1 VLSTL
6 ILPGDRLSSGSTNE
20 RVMNRLVVLAL
31 AVIVTGSVLG
41 GAVASVA
48 GQTDAEPTV
57 TVTVDGT
64 RMADGDRHETG
75 TDERIEVETAVGEAA
90 PEGAELDE
98 IVLRVEGSR
107 RASVTV
113 NGTSATRTFTPDL
126 DDGNNSVRVI
136 VTDTA
141 GNTNATRFTV
151 FKDEDAPHVFLES
164 PYQSRPFFPIEDGQ
178 TNGSAATF
186 AGRVMD
192 DSTVEKLRITHD
204 YGGGQGD
211 TYVLTDVGDNFSI
224 PMQLGYTAADIGTN
238 SFLITAVDEYDNVRR
253 YTFEID
259 VSDGQAPEISPEPYP
274 EETNRA
280 LFYFAGTVSDDVS
293 VKRATVTL
301 TPEDAGPIDNETIAK
316 TREYQYD
323 DGRRS
328 VAFNETFYLERFVSY
343 ELTVSVTDVAN
354 RTTTRTYEVERV
366 RSDENLRPEVVVDRD
381 RTVVLDRETLFL
393 SGAALEGQT
402 QRLVVETRD
411 AATGDTVD
419 YETVHDGDYR
429 PRVEFDREVDIG
441 PGLTEVIVR
450 ATDPDGVE
458 VTERFYVNGS
468 ARTAFVGNDAG
479 DQWPA
484 VTVTSL
490 SDDRPNT
497 ASSAVTV
504 RRAPAG
510 ETVRIPSLSD
520 ETVAGTGNVSLDR
533 LAVSTAAET
542 NVTATVAVS
551 ERDEGVT
558 LRAPPG
564 TRPAGTVS
572 IQHSLPDDR
581 VDGVTLTLTVDR
593 GYLAAHDIDP
603 ADLTLYRRSGDEWT
617 PLPTRVA
624 DESETAVRYT
634 VDSPGLSVFSLA
646 GGQPEAESTDGGLV
660 GEFAGLASRDV
671 TDGPRGNWTVTLP
684 EDGSETGNESAAEP
698 QVFVTDVG
706 VNRTEVNV
714 NESVTVNATLE
725 NTGDADRSY
734 VAALRTVQ
742 GLNRT
747 LVEKREVDVPAGEQR
762 DVQFRTQFEEPGNH
776 TVSVNG
782 TQAGPVVVSEGGG
795 LLSMLFSVLPLRL
808 IGMGLGGLVGLAVVL
823 TLVRFVLRRVGGG
836 EAEG

>member
-1 VLSTL
+1 
-6 ILPGDRLSSGSTNE
+6 
-20 RVMNRLVVLAL
+20 MNRLAALAL

-41 GAVASVA
+41 GAVASA
-48 GQTDAEPTV
+48 GAQADAEPTV

-75 TDERIEVETAVGEAA
+75 TDERIEVEAAVGEAA
-90 PEGAELDE
+90 PDGTELDE
-98 IVLRVEGSR
+98 VVLRVEGSR

-113 NGTSATRTFTPDL
+113 DGTSTTETFTPDL
-126 DDGNNSVRVI
+126 DGGNNSVRVI
-136 VTDTA
+136 VTDDA

-178 TNGSAATF
+178 TNGSAVTF
-186 AGRVMD
+186 AGRVIE
-192 DSTVEKLRITHD
+192 DSTVEKLRIIHD

-211 TYVLTDVGDNFSI
+211 TYVRTNVGDNFSI
-224 PMQLGYTAADIGTN
+224 PMHLGYTTGNGTN
-238 SFLITAVDEYDNVRR
+238 SFVVTAVDEYDNVRR

-259 VSDGQAPEISPEPYP
+259 VNDGQPPEISPEPYP

-280 LFYFAGTVSDDVS
+280 LFYFGGTVSDDVS
-293 VKRATVTL
+293 VREATVTL
-301 TPEDAGPIDNETIAK
+301 QPEDDGPIDNETIAK
-316 TREYQYD
+316 TREYRYD

-328 VAFNETFYLERFVSY
+328 VAFNETFYLERFVTY
-343 ELTVSVTDVAN
+343 EVTVSVTDVAN

-366 RSDENLRPEVVVDRD
+366 RPDENLRPEVVVDRD

-402 QRLVVETRD
+402 HRLVVETRD

-419 YETVHDGDYR
+419 YETVYDGDYR
-429 PRVEFDREVDIG
+429 PRVEFDREVEIG

-450 ATDPDGVE
+450 ATDANGDE

-468 ARTAFVGNDAG
+468 SRETFVGNGTG

-520 ETVAGTGNVSLDR
+520 ADVAGTGNVSLDR
-533 LAVSTAAET
+533 LAVSVAAET

-551 ERDEGVT
+551 ERDDDVT

-572 IQHSLPDDR
+572 IQHSLPADR
-581 VDGVTLTLTVDR
+581 VDGVRLTVTVDR
-593 GYLAAHDIDP
+593 QYLAAHGIDP
-603 ADLTLYRRSGDEWT
+603 ANLTLYRRSGGAWT
-617 PLPTRVA
+617 PIPTRVA
-624 DESETAVRYT
+624 DESETTVRYS
-634 VDSPGLSVFSLA
+634 VDSSGLSVFSLA
-646 GGQPEAESTDGGLV
+646 AGQPEAGTADGGLV
-660 GEFAGLASRDV
+660 GEFAGLASTDV

-684 EDGSETGNESAAEP
+684 EDANESDEAGNESVAEP
-698 QVFVTDVG
+698 QVFVTDVA
-706 VNRTEVNV
+706 VNRTEVGV

-725 NTGDADRSY
+725 NAGEANGSY
-734 VAALRTVQ
+734 VAGLQTVQ

-747 LVEKREVDVPAGEQR
+747 FVEKREVAVPAGER
-762 DVQFRTQFEEPGNH
+762 RTVRFRTAFEEPGNH

-795 LLSMLFSVLPLRL
+795 LLSVFSVLSVLPLRL